1 LKKKL
6 KRRLKK
12 MYLDKLKINGNKRTK
27 KVRIGRGPGS
37 GMGKTSARGE
47 KGQKSRSGAGKPP
60 WFEGGQQRFTQR
72 VPKSGFKNF
81 TKESFEIVNLGFLNE
96 KFESGASIDKTVLY
110 DKGYIASKIRK
121 LKILGTGDV
130 SKSFTVKADKFS
142 KSAAEKIVKAGGKAE
157 N

>member
-1 LKKKL
+1 
-6 KRRLKK
+6 

-27 KVRIGRGPGS
+27 KVRIGRGAGS

-60 WFEGGQQRFTQR
+60 WFEGGQQRFAQR
-72 VPKSGFKNF
+72 VPKSGFKNYAR
-81 TKESFEIVNLGFLNE
+81 EPYEIVNLNFLNE
-96 KFESGASIDKTVLY
+96 KFDSGASIDKAVLFE
-110 DKGYIASKIRK
+110 KGYIASKTRR

-130 SKSFTVKADKFS
+130 SKKLMIKADKFS